1 MPSTHSFLRNADKP
15 CATASNSELAVTSA
29 VCQETEPVGLGRAEA
44 AVENAISQAAF
55 IMEHFEK
62 RWAEKII
69 CARRGRFP
77 RLTLEDLT
85 QIVRDGCAPSPSSP
99 SRTSITLS

>member
-1 MPSTHSFLRNADKP
+1 M
-15 CATASNSELAVTSA
+15 
-29 VCQETEPVGLGRAEA
+29 A
-44 AVENAISQAAF
+44 AVENAINQAAF

-85 QIVRDGCAPSPSSP
+85 QIVQDGCAPSPQFTVPHYKHSAVSSFFDQC
-99 SRTSITLS
+99 TEGELLVN